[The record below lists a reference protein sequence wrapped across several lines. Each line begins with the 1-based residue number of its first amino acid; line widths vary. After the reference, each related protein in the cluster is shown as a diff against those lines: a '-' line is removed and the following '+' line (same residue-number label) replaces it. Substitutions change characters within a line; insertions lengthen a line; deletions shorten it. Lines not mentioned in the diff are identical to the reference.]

1 MGLLTTK
8 KNLNVAL
15 GHMRAEIENY
25 CGMLPEHSA
34 LSDRLEAGF
43 LSWHKTGQ
51 WLESDLPDQALHKEE
66 KQLMIELRQSLNI
79 NKKDFKTMG
88 HQFALILIKLLDRI
102 DEADLRM
109 DNGFDQ
115 MNASI
120 WKRINEAEEAIN
132 ALRKTSSSLSAQL
145 IELDTDLSK
154 IEGEKKTENDLE
166 KRNSAIEICLEAH
179 ARQITSIENM
189 LNLQSTAIN
198 ELQEVYSNKSDV

>member
-51 WLESDLPDQALHKEE
+51 WLESDLPDQALQKEE
-66 KQLMIELRQSLNI
+66 LKLMNELRSSLNV
-79 NKKDFKTMG
+79 NTKDCKTMG

-102 DEADLRM
+102 DECDLRM
-109 DNGFDQ
+109 DNSFDQ
-115 MNASI
+115 INGSV

-132 ALRKTSSSLSAQL
+132 ALRKTNSSLSAQL

-154 IEGEKKTENDLE
+154 LEGEEKKDSDID
-166 KRNSAIEICLEAH
+166 KRNSAVDLCLDAH
-179 ARQITSIENM
+179 ARQLTSIENM

-198 ELQEVYSNKSDV
+198 DLQDLYSNKNDV